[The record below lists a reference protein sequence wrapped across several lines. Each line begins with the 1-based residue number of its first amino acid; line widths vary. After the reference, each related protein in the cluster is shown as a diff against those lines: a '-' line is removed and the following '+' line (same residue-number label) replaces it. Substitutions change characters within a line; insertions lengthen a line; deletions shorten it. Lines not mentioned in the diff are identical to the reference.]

1 MTAKSPFIRIREKNT
16 EIKSLKETISNVAT
30 MLSCQPIEVDIFQ
43 AVMDLKGTQSTLVEV
58 IQENESIKKTMGEE
72 ISNRVEKELF
82 SVKLENI
89 KLKDKVDK
97 LQYIIDNK
105 DNKILE
111 QTEVIK
117 GNKKGFWDFLYK
129 IFNIN

>member
-16 EIKSLKETISNVAT
+16 QIKSLKETISNVAT